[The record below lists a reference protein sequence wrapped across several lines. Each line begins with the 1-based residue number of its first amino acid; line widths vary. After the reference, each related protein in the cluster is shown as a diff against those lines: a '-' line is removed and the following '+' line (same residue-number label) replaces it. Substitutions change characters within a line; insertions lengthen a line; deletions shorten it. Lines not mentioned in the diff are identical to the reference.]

1 MDDSD
6 KRLTEILE
14 RQARLEEQIKAA
26 FKRIDEQKALTE
38 SVQSLALS
46 VERLASTQKNM
57 ETKLSALSEDVDE
70 LKEKPAKKWENSV
83 WLVIAAVIGAAAGYV
98 LKTIGLG

>member
-1 MDDSD
+1 MD
-6 KRLTEILE
+6 EIKMVEISAQL
-14 RQARLEEQIKAA
+14 ARLEEQIKAA

-57 ETKLSALSEDVDE
+57 ENKLTSLTDDVNE
-70 LKEKPAKKWENSV
+70 LKEKPAKNWNNAV
-83 WLVIAAVIGAAAGYV
+83 WLAVSAGIGAAVGYII
-98 LKTIGLG
+98 KAIGLG